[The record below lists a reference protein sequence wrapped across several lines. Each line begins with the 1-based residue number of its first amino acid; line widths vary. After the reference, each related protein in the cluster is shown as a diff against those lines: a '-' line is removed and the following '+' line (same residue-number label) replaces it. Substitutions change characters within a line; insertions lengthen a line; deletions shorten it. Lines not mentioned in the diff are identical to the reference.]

1 MPTGNTRPVEPVN
14 NSIPSPRAQLMTWA
28 GPNSFMSKYPGGGRR
43 PGAEPQKCVANIPAG
58 SSLVRFSPDFPAI
71 RNFRAGV
78 GIDSATTTRAPC
90 PASTSAAINPAG
102 PAPITRAS
110 TRSAL
115 NARPV
120 DTAETLD
127 LAHSI
132 GSTLGAAELAEL
144 SQRFTVTRRFANVAG
159 RTGLDADG
167 TTTIP
172 TFKRVT
178 FTVSWTDYH
187 HRPHTRSYETYL
199 GYRGLSDY
207 FAATHTPNT
216 P

>member
-1 MPTGNTRPVEPVN
+1 MDDILTMRRSSFHHPADPRGFTLVEVMLASVVLVTIFLGALTALVHGFGMLDTARNTTLA
-14 NSIPSPRAQLMTWA
+14 AQIIQSEIEDLRLQPWT
-28 GPNSFMSKYPGGGRR
+28 
-43 PGAEPQKCVANIPAG
+43 
-58 SSLVRFSPDFPAI
+58 
-71 RNFRAGV
+71 
-78 GIDSATTTRAPC
+78 
-90 PASTSAAINPAG
+90 
-102 PAPITRAS
+102 
-110 TRSAL
+110 AL

-120 DTAETLD
+120 DTAETVD